1 MSDKPLYYS
10 SSGQGTPS
18 YYGGTPSLAYGG
30 SSGVAYGGRPAYYG
44 GADGQYGGAPY
55 YYGNNSQQS
64 SEDGSMIGTLTAGRI
79 IRVISQRWLSIFVF
93 LLVGLVVAFAVYRI
107 SPTIYEA
114 TSEFTMDMRR
124 ATGSGRNSL
133 SEAMPDLGNDY
144 AEIFNTRLSDWRSE
158 KVITKIIQQ
167 YRANRPASTTSDEE
181 LMGALGSTKLELQRH
196 SRLITISVRS
206 RDPQIAAALAN
217 AYAEAIEAFTDEE
230 NKLRC
235 DKAVQQIHANVEKK
249 RRDVDK
255 LRRDLYEFRTANK
268 VDNLRS
274 SRETC
279 AESLKKTTG
288 DILALETQE
297 TQLVEYEKLLEV
309 VKKDPEQ
316 FGSLNGNV
324 ARAQEIASEY
334 SAFQQATAAYEG
346 LLMNFTESHPEV
358 QAKKAIAEKCRQRFI
373 DSSVRALAAGRA
385 QLSVLR
391 NQLNTLRRRQEE
403 FRNELSSLEQRIV
416 LAESS
421 LTQLESD
428 AQIANEVL
436 KGLTL
441 DENTARLAAESNNEI
456 VRVGRPAG
464 VPGSPVLP
472 NPLVIFG
479 AGVVMSLGLGILF
492 VLILDNLEDTVV
504 NLADIEGRLALKVLA
519 VLPHVRRKKRE
530 EVAKFPVE
538 DKYSQFAEAVA
549 GLRNLLDSPRYVAL
563 SKCMLIISTQPGE
576 GKSITSCS
584 VAISYA
590 QSGRKTLLVDFD
602 LRRPRQ
608 AGIWGFELTN
618 ETSFSH
624 VLQAAGEGARP
635 DFAKVVQHSTVDG
648 LDVFASLPPEGVNP
662 ATIFG
667 SSVIGEF
674 FAWARSNYDRII
686 VDSPPYGL
694 VGDVMS
700 LAVMVDSAIIMC
712 CPDRSHFKPIRY
724 CSRCLVEAGAN
735 ILGVI
740 VNDVEI
746 SSASAFSP
754 SSHHYSGSG
763 LKYSEGG
770 ESGSYGGY
778 GGYGYGGYAPKGYA
792 PKGYAPK
799 GAKSKDGKADV
810 KSGDKSEGKT
820 AAKPTEK
827 GNDE

>member
-10 SSGQGTPS
+10 SSGQGTPA
-18 YYGGTPSLAYGG
+18 YYGGTPGM
-30 SSGVAYGGRPAYYG
+30 AYGGRPAYYG
-44 GADGQYGGAPY
+44 GSGVSYGGSSAS
-55 YYGNNSQQS
+55 YYGNARQGV
-64 SEDGSMIGTLTAGRI
+64 EEESMIGTLTVSRI
-79 IRVISQRWLSIFVF
+79 VRVISQRWLSIFVF

-114 TSEFTMDMRR
+114 RSEFTMDMRR
-124 ATGSGRNSL
+124 ASGNTNRSL
-133 SEAMPDLGNDY
+133 NEAMPDFGNNY
-144 AEIFNTRLSDWRSE
+144 AEIFNTRISDWRSD

-167 YRANRPASTTSDEE
+167 YRANRPASTASDSE
-181 LMGALGSTKLELQRH
+181 LLGALSGSRLELQRN
-196 SRLITISVRS
+196 SRLISISVRS
-206 RDPQIAAALAN
+206 GVPEIAAALAN

-249 RRDVDK
+249 RRDVEK
-255 LRRDLYEFRTANK
+255 LRKELLDFRTVNK

-274 SRETC
+274 SRDTC

-309 VKKDPEQ
+309 VRKDPEQ
-316 FGSLNGNV
+316 FGTLNANV
-324 ARAQEIASEY
+324 ERAQEIASEY
-334 SAFQQATAAYEG
+334 KAFQAANADYQG
-346 LLMNFTESHPEV
+346 LLLNFTENHPEV
-358 QAKKAIAEKCRQRFI
+358 QAKQKVAEICRQRFI

-385 QLSVLR
+385 QLSVVR
-391 NQLNTLRRRQEE
+391 NQLSTLRRRQED
-403 FRNELSSLEQRIV
+403 FRNELASLEQRIV

-421 LTQLESD
+421 LLQLETD

-441 DENTARLAAESNNEI
+441 DENTARLAAETNNEI

-472 NPLVIFG
+472 NPIVIFG
-479 AGVVMSLGLGILF
+479 AGVVLSLGLGILF

-504 NLADIEGRLALKVLA
+504 NLADIEGRLSLKVLA

-530 EVAKFPVE
+530 EVAKFPME

-549 GLRNLLDSPRYVAL
+549 GLRNLLDSPRYAAL
-563 SKCMLIISTQPGE
+563 SKCMLVISTQPGE

-590 QSGRKTLLVDFD
+590 QAGRKTLLVDFD

-608 AGIWGFELTN
+608 ARVWGFELTK

-624 VLQAAGEGARP
+624 VLQSTGEGVRP
-635 DFAKVVQHSTVDG
+635 DFSKVVQHSSVEG
-648 LDVFASLPPEGVNP
+648 LDILASLPPDGVNP
-662 ATIFG
+662 ATILG

-674 FAWARSNYDRII
+674 FAWARANYDRVI

-694 VGDVMS
+694 VGDVVS

-712 CPDRSHFKPIRY
+712 CPDRSHFKPILY

-746 SSASAFSP
+746 SSAAAFSP
-754 SSHHYSGSG
+754 SSHHHHDAGS
-763 LKYSEGG
+763 KY
-770 ESGSYGGY
+770 GY
-778 GGYGYGGYAPKGYA
+778 GEKDDGYGYGYGYGYGGYAPVDTEEDPDDETSPADKEK
-792 PKGYAPK
+792 PE
-799 GAKSKDGKADV
+799 KA
-810 KSGDKSEGKT
+810 E
-820 AAKPTEK
+820 PEK
-827 GNDE
+827 NEE

>member
-10 SSGQGTPS
+10 SSGQGSPA
-18 YYGGTPSLAYGG
+18 YYGGTPSI
-30 SSGVAYGGRPAYYG
+30 AYGGRPAYYG
-44 GADGQYGGAPY
+44 GGATQYGGSAY
-55 YYGNNSQQS
+55 YYGNAPQGA
-64 SEDGSMIGTLTAGRI
+64 EEGSMIGTLSVSRI
-79 IRVISQRWLSIFVF
+79 LRVISQRWLSVFVF
-93 LLVGLVVAFAVYRI
+93 LLIGLVVAFAVYRI

-124 ATGSGRNSL
+124 ASGSTNRSL
-133 SEAMPDLGNDY
+133 NEAMPDLGNDY

-158 KVITKIIQQ
+158 KVITKIVQQ
-167 YRANRPASTTSDEE
+167 YRANRPASTTPDSE
-181 LMGALGSTKLELQRH
+181 LLGALSGSKLELQRH

-235 DKAVQQIHANVEKK
+235 DKAVQQIHGNVEKK
-249 RRDVDK
+249 RRDVEK
-255 LRRDLYEFRTANK
+255 LRKELLDFRTANK

-274 SRETC
+274 TRETC

-309 VKKDPEQ
+309 VRKDPEQ
-316 FGSLNGNV
+316 FGTLNANV

-334 SAFQQATAAYEG
+334 SAFQQATAEYQG
-346 LLMNFTESHPEV
+346 LLINFTENHPEV
-358 QAKKAIAEKCRQRFI
+358 QAKKKLAETCRQRFI

-385 QLSVLR
+385 QLNVVR
-391 NQLNTLRRRQEE
+391 NQLNTLRRRQED
-403 FRNELSSLEQRIV
+403 FRNELASLEQRVV

-421 LTQLESD
+421 LMQLETD
-428 AQIANEVL
+428 VQIANDVL

-441 DENTARLAAESNNEI
+441 DENTARLAAETNNEI

-464 VPGSPVLP
+464 VPGAPVLP

-492 VLILDNLEDTVV
+492 VLVLDNLEDTVV
-504 NLADIEGRLALKVLA
+504 NLADIEGRLSLKVLA

-549 GLRNLLDSPRYVAL
+549 GLRNLLDSPRYASL
-563 SKCMLIISTQPGE
+563 SKCMLVISTQPGE
-576 GKSITSCS
+576 GKSITSS
-584 VAISYA
+584 SLAISYA
-590 QSGRKTLLVDFD
+590 QAGRKTLLVDFD

-608 AGIWGFELTN
+608 ARVWGVELTP

-624 VLQAAGEGARP
+624 VLQAACEGKHA
-635 DFAKVVQHSTVDG
+635 DFEKVVRHSSVDG
-648 LDVFASLPPEGVNP
+648 LDLFVSLPPDGVNP
-662 ATIFG
+662 ATILG

-674 FAWARSNYDRII
+674 FAWARANYDRVI

-694 VGDVMS
+694 VGDVVS

-712 CPDRSHFKPIRY
+712 CPDRSHFKPIQY

-754 SSHHYSGSG
+754 SSHHHGGGGSLRYDEDGKSG
-763 LKYSEGG
+763 
-770 ESGSYGGY
+770 YGGY
-778 GGYGYGGYAPKGYA
+778 GYGYGYGGYAPRDDEEYEEGDYA
-792 PKGYAPK
+792 PLKKPEKETKKPDASEDQKPGK
-799 GAKSKDGKADV
+799 ETGKD
-810 KSGDKSEGKT
+810 
-820 AAKPTEK
+820 
-827 GNDE
+827 DE